1 MKRILLII
9 LVGLSS
15 LQIIA
20 QDGSFDETFGT
31 DGRILHSFSEY
42 DTYAR
47 HMITLSGGN
56 FLITGFT
63 SNHSS
68 SADNSGYIS
77 KHLPN
82 GELDMTYGTDGVI
95 LFPYGNNG
103 GSGMGGMTRLFDGK
117 ILLSGRIN
125 ATSVIIR
132 LNRDGTF
139 DTTFGDNGIVYP
151 IWPGA
156 LGVQSDGRIISFS
169 GFYDGFNLLY
179 SCSRYYPDGSLDTS
193 FGDNG
198 TIITDITQYRFDYS
212 TAMVI
217 QPDNKIVVVGRSYDS
232 VYGYAVV
239 SRFNSNGTRD
249 TEFGTNGVQITP
261 IGESPGHGFYND
273 VAIKDGKIIAV
284 GGREYSGG
292 TGGFGGE
299 QSAIVKYN
307 YDGTLDSTFGID
319 GQVLLDPIFNAND
332 RINATLI
339 QPEGE
344 ILVAGI
350 SSFPFPETKTYIN
363 ISRLDTDGNLDP
375 GFGNN
380 GVFLTDAFGSS
391 TNGAYEMA
399 FQHDGKIL
407 VAGTSK
413 AEFFN
418 ALIFRLNNDIIFGT
432 EDSSKPELFIFPN
445 PVINLLKIRAV
456 DIINSVSISDVLGQE
471 VSRLN
476 VEALETTVDMS
487 RFTAGVYFVKVS
499 FGNKNLIKK
508 LIKK

>member
-1 MKRILLII
+1 M
-9 LVGLSS
+9 
-15 LQIIA
+15 
-20 QDGSFDETFGT
+20 
-31 DGRILHSFSEY
+31 
-42 DTYAR
+42 
-47 HMITLSGGN
+47 
-56 FLITGFT
+56 
-63 SNHSS
+63 
-68 SADNSGYIS
+68 
-77 KHLPN
+77 
-82 GELDMTYGTDGVI
+82 
-95 LFPYGNNG
+95 
-103 GSGMGGMTRLFDGK
+103 
-117 ILLSGRIN
+117 
-125 ATSVIIR
+125 
-132 LNRDGTF
+132 
-139 DTTFGDNGIVYP
+139 
-151 IWPGA
+151 
-156 LGVQSDGRIISFS
+156 
-169 GFYDGFNLLY
+169 Y
-179 SCSRYYPDGSLDTS
+179 SCSRYYPDGSLDSS

-198 TIITDITQYRFDYS
+198 TILTDITQYRFDYS

-232 VYGYAVV
+232 VFGYAVI

-261 IGESPGHGFYND
+261 IGESPSHGFYND

-292 TGGFGGE
+292 TGGFGGA
-299 QSAIVKYN
+299 QSAIIKYN
-307 YDGTLDSTFGID
+307 YDGTLDSSFGID
-319 GQVLLDPIFNAND
+319 GQVLLDPFFNGND

-363 ISRLDTDGNLDP
+363 ISRIDTDGDLDP
-375 GFGNN
+375 SFGNS
-380 GVFLTDAFGSS
+380 GVFLTDAFGST

-399 FQHDGKIL
+399 FHHDGKIL
-407 VAGTSK
+407 VVGTSK

-418 ALIFRLNNDIIFGT
+418 AFIFRLNNDIVFGS

-445 PVINLLKIRAV
+445 PAYDLLKIRAV
-456 DIINSVSISDVLGQE
+456 EIINSVSISNVLGQE

-476 VEALETTVDMS
+476 VEALETTIDMA

-499 FGNKNLIKK
+499 FGNKNIIKK